1 MTLAQL
7 PTKPT
12 SADAEVGVLAR
23 ETARSYGQML
33 DFYKRS
39 YKLSHEQALEKMRED
54 NPSYLESILTRP
66 PDQLSWLDLD
76 HVADRSPEK
85 ALELWEQ
92 VKEAAREELR
102 TGHRMV
108 RAVSVRGDYC
118 WPRVQF
124 LALRE
129 ELLEGWKPTNAV
141 ERQLVEVL
149 AQAETAY
156 LEWLESLTTFTSLR
170 CNQEPPGRNDDGTWR
185 PERITIAEATDQ
197 AAAMVDRFHRL
208 MMRTLRT
215 LRDLRRYA
223 PKVVVQNAEQV
234 NVGDQQ
240 VNVTKSAA

>member
-1 MTLAQL
+1 MTIAQL

-12 SADAEVGVLAR
+12 SADPETGVLAR
-23 ETARSYGQML
+23 ETAHHYGEML
-33 DFYKRS
+33 AYYKRS
-39 YKLSHEQALEKMRED
+39 YKLSHEQALDKMRDD
-54 NPSYLESILTRP
+54 NPAYLESILTRP
-66 PDQLSWLDLD
+66 PELLSWLDLD
-76 HVADRSPEK
+76 HLADRSPEK

-102 TGHRMV
+102 SGHRMV

-118 WPRVQF
+118 WPRAQF

-129 ELLEGWKPTNAV
+129 ELLEGWKPTNGL
-141 ERQLVEVL
+141 ERQLVETL
-149 AQAETAY
+149 AQAQAAY
-156 LEWLESLTTFTSLR
+156 LQWMESLTTYTSLR
-170 CNQEPPGRNDDGTWR
+170 CEEERSGRNDDGTWR
-185 PERITIAEATDQ
+185 PERISTAEAIDQ

-234 NVGDQQ
+234 NVGEQQ
-240 VNVTKSAA
+240 VNVTKG